1 MFKRHTK
8 QLIWIALGALVIV
21 LRQITDAHPEWIER
35 YYSRSFFQ
43 VLRIGIDYGL
53 GWIPF
58 PLIYL
63 FAPALLLLLGFRIRR
78 FFRTQGGFSEKLIS
92 GTLSVL
98 GFAGALVFFFM
109 VLWGFNYGRLPV
121 ESVLK
126 LDPHPLDV
134 KELEMELEKETET
147 IIALRGAIPGV
158 PDTGA
163 LVPANFPADM
173 EQQLRKALKEQLSLY
188 NYPTRGRVRGRLLF
202 PKGIFLRFSSAGL
215 YFPFT
220 GEGHADGGLHP
231 LQLPYV
237 LAHEMAHGYGFGDEG
252 TCNFW
257 AYLACSRAQSPVL
270 AYCGHLTHWR
280 TLAVHFRRY
289 EPETYKRLR
298 ESLPPGILADIMAIN
313 RNIMEYPDI
322 MPRFREAA
330 YEAYL
335 KSQGISEGIQNY
347 DRVVM
352 LVKAWREGRS
362 GEGSGK

>member
-1 MFKRHTK
+1 MFKRHK
-8 QLIWIALGALVIV
+8 KKLIWIALGGLAIA
-21 LRQITDAHPEWIER
+21 LRQLAGTHPEWIEQ
-35 YYSRSFFQ
+35 YYSRSIFLG
-43 VLRIGIDYGL
+43 VRCLIDYGL
-53 GWIPF
+53 AWLPF
-58 PLIYL
+58 PLLYL
-63 FAPALLLLLGFRIRR
+63 FVPIVLLWVGLRMRQFFLMQAPLK
-78 FFRTQGGFSEKLIS
+78 EKLVAGS
-92 GTLSVL
+92 LSLLAFGGGV
-98 GFAGALVFFFM
+98 VFFFM
-109 VLWGFNYGRLPV
+109 LLWGFNYGRVPV
-121 ESVLK
+121 EDMMH

-134 KELEMELEKETET
+134 LELEKELQEET
-147 IIALRGAIPGV
+147 KIIIALRQAIPGA
-158 PDTGA
+158 PDTSA
-163 LVPANFPADM
+163 LTGQNFPSDM
-173 EQQLRKALKEQLSLY
+173 EQQLREAVEGQLAFY
-188 NYPTRGRVRGRLLF
+188 QYPTLGRVRGRLLY

-220 GEGHADGGLHP
+220 GEGHADAGLHP
-231 LQLPYV
+231 LQLPAV

-257 AYLACSRAQSPVL
+257 AYLACESIETPVL

-289 EPETYKRLR
+289 KPEEYKRLR
-298 ESLPPGILADIMAIN
+298 EALPAGILADIRAIN

-352 LVKAWREGRS
+352 LVKAWREELS
-362 GEGSGK
+362 K